1 MIADTIMSGRPIA
14 VVMMSAMIAMMFE
27 SGIVI
32 PSRAPSV
39 AAGGAQFLVVLGREV
54 PCPTPITLLLCAL
67 VSSGFGL
74 IFWGFCLPHF
84 WGPSPLP
91 PPPPL
96 FVSLVASLVAVIGGV
111 GGGAGVLGVSGSGSD
126 LRLLHKRLAKCEQFC
141 YN

>member
-27 SGIVI
+27 RDIVI

-39 AAGGAQFLVVLGREV
+39 AAGGAHLVVLGGGFL
-54 PCPTPITLLLCAL
+54 PTPITLLLCAL

-74 IFWGFCLPHF
+74 IFWGFCLPLS

-91 PPPPL
+91 PSPPL
-96 FVSLVASLVAVIGGV
+96 FVSLVVSLVADIGGV
-111 GGGAGVLGVSGSGSD
+111 GGVVGVLGVP
-126 LRLLHKRLAKCEQFC
+126 
-141 YN
+141 